1 MKHYGLGCRS
11 VLVACAMARRLAV
24 AGCGTTT
31 GERAASGAGV
41 GAAVGGAAGAATG
54 GSVVRGAA
62 IGAGAGAVTGA
73 ATDEDDIDLDD

>member
-1 MKHYGLGCRS
+1 MKRYGLRGVS
-11 VLVACAMARRLAV
+11 MVFATSLMLAL
-24 AGCGTTT
+24 AGCGTST

-41 GAAVGGAAGAATG
+41 GAAVGGAAGAVTG
-54 GSVVRGAA
+54 GSVVKGAA